1 MTMSPETKRMNSE
14 TTWVANLLSFL
25 LPLVKGWRWII
36 GLTFLG
42 GLLGIGLALVL
53 PESFQAK
60 ATLLLTE
67 SKSSAGGSLAKLA
80 GGDLGS
86 LLTMNDNSSKDE
98 LSVILGTDTLAMR
111 TIQQF
116 HLVRVWKMDTTK
128 ELRREK
134 ILKGWGKAFA
144 FEFGEEDQLV
154 VSFVDADPKF
164 ARDVLVAHIGRIDSA
179 WIALKRDEA
188 TKKARFVEER
198 VDERMAL
205 FQSRMDSLIRFQID
219 NRIYDPG
226 EQIRATVEALS
237 ELESKITGAKMSSE
251 YSKRVDGG
259 SKVGALNE
267 LTSILQ
273 EDADRLIGA
282 GGAKST
288 AGTGLLMNLR
298 KALPLS
304 AEYQKKLRLLQLD
317 AVVVEGLSRQVE
329 QLKIESLR
337 NVSVL
342 QMVDPPVPPQ
352 QRRSPPRTAMVE
364 LITALSFA
372 LSCCLAYAIEF
383 FRRSPR
389 ERSMLREVL
398 RAWR

>member
-1 MTMSPETKRMNSE
+1 MTTTNTESTANETS
-14 TTWVANLLSFL
+14 WVASFLSLL
-25 LPLVKGWRWII
+25 LPLVKGWRWIFA
-36 GLTFLG
+36 LTFLG
-42 GLLGIGLALVL
+42 GVSSIVLALVL

-60 ATLLLTE
+60 ATMLLTE
-67 SKSSAGGSLAKLA
+67 SKSSPGGSLAKLA

-98 LSVILGTDTLAMR
+98 LSVILGADTLAMR

-134 ILKGWGKAFA
+134 ILKGWGKAFG

-154 VSFVDADPKF
+154 VTFIDADPRF
-164 ARDVLVAHIGRIDSA
+164 ARDVLVAHLARVDSA
-179 WIALKRDEA
+179 WMALKRAEA
-188 TKKARFVEER
+188 SKKARFVEER
-198 VDERMAL
+198 SEERMAL
-205 FQSRMDSLIRFQID
+205 LQSRMDSLIQFQID
-219 NRIYDPG
+219 NHIYDPG

-237 ELESKITGAKMSSE
+237 ELETRITGAKVSSE
-251 YSKRVDGG
+251 YSKRVEGG
-259 SKVGALNE
+259 TKVGALQE

-273 EDADRLIGA
+273 ADADRLTGA
-282 GGAKST
+282 SGAKGKD
-288 AGTGLLMNLR
+288 GTGVLLNLR
-298 KALPLS
+298 RALPLS
-304 AEYQKKLRLLQLD
+304 AEYQKKMRLLQLD
-317 AVVVEGLSRQVE
+317 AAVVEGLSRQVE

-342 QMVDPPVPPQ
+342 QMVDPPVPPM
-352 QRRSPPRTAMVE
+352 QRHSPPRTAMVE
-364 LITALSFA
+364 LITALAFV
-372 LSCCLAYAIEF
+372 LGCCLSYAIEF